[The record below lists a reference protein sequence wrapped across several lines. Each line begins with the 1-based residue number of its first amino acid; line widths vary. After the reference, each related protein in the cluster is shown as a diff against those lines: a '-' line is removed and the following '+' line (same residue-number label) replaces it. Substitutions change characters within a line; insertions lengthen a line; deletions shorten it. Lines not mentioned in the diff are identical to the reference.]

1 MATGTAVKGL
11 LRAAGTNL
19 NAFLKQY
26 ADDALRVSG
35 KLGQDA
41 ATAALQFGVNRFA
54 PDIAGKTGKEV
65 PSLLRTGPKAT
76 VPTIG
81 RMLGQAALGGSVL
94 YGASL
99 LDQQS
104 DHTQP
109 MPKGTGDS
117 NMDKFLMDQELQ
129 RQKFEQ
135 EMALI
140 QNRRESRY
148 PGAQFGPLRDA
159 ALAEKEM
166 SEAGE
171 VTNKE
176 VLQVARSIYGTGFR
190 A

>member
-1 MATGTAVKGL
+1 MAVGTAVKGV

-19 NAFLKQY
+19 NSFLKQY
-26 ADDALRVSG
+26 ADDALRLSG

-41 ATAALQFGVNRFA
+41 ATAALQFGVNKFA
-54 PDIAGKTGKEV
+54 PGMAGKTGKEI
-65 PSLLRTGPKAT
+65 PSILRTGPRSTIPT
-76 VPTIG
+76 VG

-104 DHTQP
+104 DHSQP
-109 MPKGTGDS
+109 MPKSTGDS

-140 QNRRESRY
+140 QNRAESRT
-148 PGAQFGPLRDA
+148 PGSQFGGLRDA
-159 ALAEKEM
+159 ALAEREM

-176 VLQVARSIYGTGFR
+176 VLTVARSLYGTGFR